1 MPDNLA
7 PPSWDA
13 AQRRPHQGGQA
24 KGYDK
29 GGLSVSVSVEWMAD
43 TGAELSV
50 VTKDV
55 AKNFNL
61 APVGGSASGTTG
73 GGGIIIKS
81 GMEMEFEVFDSAGK
95 VVPITSSLDVGVKPN
110 NDGSEILGVDA
121 IDTAGA
127 VIEWDPGTLT
137 GRLRQP

>member
-29 GGLSVSVSVEWMAD
+29 GGLPVSVSVEWMAD

-55 AKNFNL
+55 A
-61 APVGGSASGTTG
+61 AWTVVGGNPARVIRT
-73 GGGIIIKS
+73 
-81 GMEMEFEVFDSAGK
+81 
-95 VVPITSSLDVGVKPN
+95 L
-110 NDGSEILGVDA
+110 SED
-121 IDTAGA
+121 
-127 VIEWDPGTLT
+127 E
-137 GRLRQP
+137 R